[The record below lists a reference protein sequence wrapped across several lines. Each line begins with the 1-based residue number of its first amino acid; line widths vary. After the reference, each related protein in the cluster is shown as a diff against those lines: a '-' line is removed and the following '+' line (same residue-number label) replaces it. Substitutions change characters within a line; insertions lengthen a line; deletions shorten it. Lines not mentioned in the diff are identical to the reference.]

1 MKHLT
6 NDTLA
11 RLVDERPSPD
21 EREHLEAC
29 SPCAEELRA
38 FRLQS
43 DALGGLAA
51 LRPPPGDWESLEAR
65 LVGEGLIRTP
75 ETFRRF
81 GFAAAPAWMQ
91 AAAAILVFLGGT
103 GFGLALTR
111 GAATDG
117 LSPESGL
124 LPVSQISSPVSQI
137 SSTEE
142 AVRAVELSEQAY
154 MQALVRFRQLT
165 GGSDGPRVA
174 DPLSRVT
181 ALEGLLAASQEALRL
196 APTDPVFNGFLVNVL
211 AERQEVLRQ
220 ISTSRDDDWF

>member
-6 NDTLA
+6 SETLA
-11 RLVDERPSPD
+11 RLVDERPNPD
-21 EREHLEAC
+21 ERTHLTEC
-29 SPCAEELRA
+29 GRCAEEFRA
-38 FRLQS
+38 LRLQS
-43 DALGGLAA
+43 DALGGLPA
-51 LRPPPGDWESLEAR
+51 LRPPSGDWESLEAR

-91 AAAAILVFLGGT
+91 AAAAVVVFLGGT

-111 GAATDG
+111 GAAQNA
-117 LSPESGL
+117 LSPENLL
-124 LPVSQISSPVSQI
+124 LPMSQISSA
-137 SSTEE
+137 EE

-154 MQALVRFRQLT
+154 MQALVRYRQLA
-165 GGSDGPRVA
+165 GDNDGPRIE

-181 ALEGLLAASQEALRL
+181 ALEGLLAASQEAVRL
-196 APTDPVFNGFLVNVL
+196 APADPVFNGFLVNVL

-220 ISTSRDDDWF
+220 ISTRDDDWF

>member
-1 MKHLT
+1 MEHLT
-6 NDTLA
+6 HETLA
-11 RLVDERPSPD
+11 RLVDERPNPD
-21 EREHLEAC
+21 EREHLKAC
-29 SPCAEELRA
+29 NRCAEEFRA
-38 FRLQS
+38 LRLQS

-51 LRPPPGDWESLEAR
+51 LRPPTGDWESLEAR
-65 LVGEGLIRTP
+65 LVSEGLIRTP

-91 AAAAILVFLGGT
+91 AAAAVVVFLGGT

-111 GAATDG
+111 GAVPSG
-117 LSPESGL
+117 LSPESL
-124 LPVSQISSPVSQI
+124 LLPVSQI

-142 AVRAVELSEQAY
+142 AIRAVELSELAY
-154 MQALVRFRQLT
+154 MEALVRYRQFT
-165 GGSDGPRVA
+165 RENDGPRIE

-196 APTDPVFNGFLVNVL
+196 APADPVFNGFLVNVL

-220 ISTSRDDDWF
+220 ISTRDDDWF

>member
-6 NDTLA
+6 ADTLA

-21 EREHLEAC
+21 EREHIRAC
-29 SPCAEELRA
+29 SRCAEELRA

-91 AAAAILVFLGGT
+91 AAAAIVVFLGGT
-103 GFGLALTR
+103 GFGLALTK
-111 GAATDG
+111 GATPDG
-117 LSPESGL
+117 LTPESLFLPL
-124 LPVSQISSPVSQI
+124 LQTSSP
-137 SSTEE
+137 EE
-142 AVRAVELSEQAY
+142 AVRTVELAERAY
-154 MQALVRFRQLT
+154 MQALARYRQLT
-165 GGSDGPRVA
+165 GGTDGSRVA
-174 DPLSRVT
+174 DPLSLLT
-181 ALEGLLAASQEALRL
+181 ALEGLLAASQEAVRL
-196 APTDPVFNGFLVNVL
+196 APADPVFNGFLVNVL

>member
-1 MKHLT
+1 MEHLT
-6 NDTLA
+6 HETLA

-21 EREHLEAC
+21 EREHLKAC
-29 SPCAEELRA
+29 NRCAEEFRA
-38 FRLQS
+38 LRLQS

-51 LRPPPGDWESLEAR
+51 LRPPSGDWETLEAR

-91 AAAAILVFLGGT
+91 AAAAIVVFLGGT
-103 GFGLALTR
+103 GFGLALTK
-111 GAATDG
+111 GATADG
-117 LSPESGL
+117 LSPDRRLLSGQ
-124 LPVSQISSPVSQI
+124 QISSV
-137 SSTEE
+137 ED
-142 AVRAVELSEQAY
+142 AVRAVEYSEQAY
-154 MQALVRFRQLT
+154 MQALMLYRQLM
-165 GGSDGPRVA
+165 GGGDGPRFS

-181 ALEGLLAASQEALRL
+181 ALEGLLAASQEAVRL

-220 ISTSRDDDWF
+220 ISSNRDDDWF

>member
-1 MKHLT
+1 MEHLT
-6 NDTLA
+6 HETLA
-11 RLVDERPSPD
+11 RLVDERPSPG
-21 EREHLEAC
+21 ERGHLEAC
-29 SPCAEELRA
+29 SGCAEELRA

-65 LVGEGLIRTP
+65 LVSEGLIRTP

-91 AAAAILVFLGGT
+91 AAAAVVVFLGGT
-103 GFGLALTR
+103 GFGIALTR
-111 GAATDG
+111 GTSADG
-117 LSPESGL
+117 LSPEARL
-124 LPVSQISSPVSQI
+124 RVSQISSA
-137 SSTEE
+137 EE
-142 AVRAVELSEQAY
+142 AVRAVESAEQTY
-154 MQALVRFRQLT
+154 MQALVRHRQLA
-165 GGSDGPRVA
+165 GGNEGPRVPDA
-174 DPLSRVT
+174 LSRVT
-181 ALEGLLAASQEALRL
+181 ALEGLLAASQEAVRL

>member
-6 NDTLA
+6 HETLA

-21 EREHLEAC
+21 ERAHLGVCAR
-29 SPCAEELRA
+29 CAEELRA

-43 DALGGLAA
+43 DALSGLAA
-51 LRPPPGDWESLEAR
+51 LRPPSGDWESLEAR
-65 LVGEGLIRTP
+65 LVSEGLVRTP

-91 AAAAILVFLGGT
+91 AAAAVVIFLGGT
-103 GFGLALTR
+103 GFGLALTS
-111 GAATDG
+111 ASPPAG
-117 LSPESGL
+117 LSSGDVL
-124 LPVSQISSPVSQI
+124 LPMSRISSA
-137 SSTEE
+137 EE

-154 MQALVRFRQLT
+154 MRALVQYRQST
-165 GGSDGPRVA
+165 RENNGPRIS

-181 ALEGLLAASQEALRL
+181 ALEGLLAASQEAVRL
-196 APTDPVFNGFLVNVL
+196 APADPVFNGFLVNVL

-220 ISTSRDDDWF
+220 MSTSSDDDWF

>member
-1 MKHLT
+1 MEHLT
-6 NDTLA
+6 HDTLA
-11 RLVDERPSPD
+11 RLVDERPNPE

-29 SPCAEELRA
+29 SRCAEEFRA
-38 FRLQS
+38 LRLQS

-51 LRPPPGDWESLEAR
+51 LRPPSGDWESLEAR
-65 LVGEGLIRTP
+65 LASEGLIRTQ

-91 AAAAILVFLGGT
+91 AAAAVVIFFGGT
-103 GFGLALTR
+103 GFGLAFTNGPR
-111 GAATDG
+111 PDG
-117 LSPESGL
+117 LSPEDIL
-124 LPVSQISSPVSQI
+124 LPVSQISSA
-137 SSTEE
+137 ED

-154 MQALVRFRQLT
+154 MQALVRYRQLT

-181 ALEGLLAASQEALRL
+181 ALEGLLAASQEAVRL
-196 APTDPVFNGFLVNVL
+196 APADPVFNGFLVNVL

-220 ISTSRDDDWF
+220 ISTSGDDDWF